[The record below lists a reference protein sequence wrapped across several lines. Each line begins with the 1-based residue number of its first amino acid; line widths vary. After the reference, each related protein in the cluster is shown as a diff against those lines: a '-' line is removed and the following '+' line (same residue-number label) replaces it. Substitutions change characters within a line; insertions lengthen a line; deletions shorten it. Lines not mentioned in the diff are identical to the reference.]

1 MISILLILWE
11 FYLCHSNM
19 DWIWKKLTNWYLF
32 SLFYFKQFWLKTYF
46 LYEKKI
52 SFLLYV
58 CSKTSFEV
66 NEICHARDKTLIS
79 NTEIMFIIN
88 EMSKIC
94 ANVLYYGQEVFCLF
108 WSHVCG
114 GDWSGMSILFRI
126 HDMFHPSF
134 DSQVCRLNYSVAWFH
149 NNSRWVSS

>member
-58 CSKTSFEV
+58 CSKTSFVV

-94 ANVLYYGQEVFCLF
+94 ANVLYYGQEVFCLL
-108 WSHVCG
+108 WSHVYG
-114 GDWSGMSILFRI
+114 GDWSGMSFIQNTWYVSPFFWFTSMQVELFGCLI
-126 HDMFHPSF
+126 S
-134 DSQVCRLNYSVAWFH
+134 
-149 NNSRWVSS
+149 

>member
-19 DWIWKKLTNWYLF
+19 DWIWKKKPTNWYLF

-52 SFLLYV
+52 SFLLY
-58 CSKTSFEV
+58 
-66 NEICHARDKTLIS
+66 AREKTLIG

-88 EMSKIC
+88 ISVQVFYIMVKKFFVCFGHMSTAAID
-94 ANVLYYGQEVFCLF
+94 LECL
-108 WSHVCG
+108 
-114 GDWSGMSILFRI
+114 LFRI

-134 DSQVCRLNYSVAWFH
+134 DSQVCRSNYSVAWFH